1 MVFLSL
7 QSVPVQTVARVE
19 SI

>member
-1 MVFLSL
+1 MVFVSL